1 MSGILLGSMAEVE
14 TATEL
19 DLGNEP
25 KLGMTGVGL

>member
-1 MSGILLGSMAEVE
+1 MVEVE